1 MHVIYNMYKLQKHCL
16 KCGKLIS
23 IILHSKMHFICLNS
37 CDLVH
42 RELYFLKNYIM
53 PWQILFHI
61 ILLDIYVDLS
71 LSSLW
76 LQINHQVICQ
86 NEPFP

>member
-42 RELYFLKNYIM
+42 RDLYF
-53 PWQILFHI
+53 
-61 ILLDIYVDLS
+61 
-71 LSSLW
+71 
-76 LQINHQVICQ
+76 
-86 NEPFP
+86 